1 MAKKSVETKPRTSS
15 FERLVLSI
23 FKGGIP
29 TRAVLA
35 VLGVAIV
42 GLGLAYS
49 AMSLMVS
56 GAFKETTRQSDA
68 LMTSMR
74 THMTADMLH
83 DGLRG
88 VVFRVMYAG
97 ATNDIV
103 MVQDAS
109 DEVAEHGTAL
119 REALAVQQTLD
130 VPAAILQQAAE
141 AVAPLE
147 AYVGL
152 AETLVGEVKIGRFAS
167 VGGELAAFDEAF
179 KALEV
184 QMSEVSDAIAAANT
198 ASVAESA
205 QTAMF
210 ADIASWLGIGL
221 MLVVAVA
228 TIVLSGIVFLKPMH
242 GLTTGFKRLSEGD
255 LDVRFEGGRYIT
267 EMATLADVLVVFR
280 EALANRATL
289 ANAAEVAARDTAHRA
304 DQSAA
309 LNQEISTAVA
319 AAIEGDFSRRV
330 SGSYAENDL
339 DNLARSINGLLE
351 TVDRSIGETG
361 EVLSALA
368 DTDLTRR
375 MAGTYAGALGRLR
388 DDTNA
393 VGEKLTEVVVNLQ
406 RTSRSLK
413 TATGEILSGAN
424 DLSERTTKQAATIE
438 ETSATMEQLATTV
451 LENAKRAEEASSNA
465 AQVSQTAEAGG
476 QVMQQATVAM
486 QRITAS
492 SGKISNIIGLI
503 DDIAFQ
509 TNLLALNAS
518 VEAARAGEA
527 GKGFA
532 VVAVEV
538 RRLAQSAAEASSEV
552 KALIEQ
558 SGSEVAGGSRLVAEA
573 ASKLEAMLSGARKN
587 HDLLQGIARE
597 SREQASSIE
606 EVNVAVRSLDEMTQ
620 HNAALVEETNAA
632 IEQTEAQATELD
644 RVVAIFTIG
653 DRPAPRAAAPA
664 PAPAIGVRGLQD
676 KVKQAAKSY
685 LSRGNNAVDQ
695 DWAEF

>member
-1 MAKKSVETKPRTSS
+1 MSVDTKPATSS
-15 FERLVLSI
+15 LERLVLSI
-23 FKGGIP
+23 FKNGIP

-42 GLGLAYS
+42 TLGLAYS
-49 AMSLMVS
+49 AMSLVVS
-56 GAFKETTRQSDA
+56 GAFKETTRHSDA

-88 VVFRVMYAG
+88 VVFRAMYAG
-97 ATNDIV
+97 ATNNFE
-103 MVQDAS
+103 MVRDS
-109 DEVAEHGTAL
+109 GDEVAEYGAAL
-119 REALAVQQTLD
+119 REAVATQQTLD
-130 VPAAILQQAAE
+130 IPDAIRQQAAE
-141 AVAPLE
+141 AAAPLE
-147 AYVGL
+147 SYVSL
-152 AETLVGEVKIGRFAS
+152 AEAVVGEVKVGRFAS
-167 VGGELAAFDEAF
+167 IGDQLAAFDAAF
-179 KALEV
+179 EALET
-184 QMSEVSDAIAAANT
+184 QMSDVSDAIAAANS
-198 ASVAESA
+198 AGVAESA
-205 QTAMF
+205 QTALL
-210 ADIASWLGIGL
+210 ADIASWLGIGV
-221 MLVVAVA
+221 MLVVAAA

-242 GLTTGFKRLSEGD
+242 ALTTGFKRLSEGD
-255 LDVRFEGGRYIT
+255 LDVKLEGGRYIT

-280 EALANRATL
+280 EALVNRASL
-289 ANAAEVAARDTAHRA
+289 A
-304 DQSAA
+304 SAA
-309 LNQEISTAVA
+309 DASAKDIARRAELADALNHEITTAVS
-319 AAIEGDFSRRV
+319 AAIEGDFSHRV
-330 SGSYAENDL
+330 AGSYGERDL
-339 DNLARSINGLLE
+339 EALAHNVNSLLE

-368 DTDLTRR
+368 NTDLTRR
-375 MAGTYAGALGRLR
+375 MSGDYAGSLARLR

-393 VGEKLTEVVVNLQ
+393 VGEKLTEVVGQLRQ
-406 RTSRSLK
+406 TSGALK
-413 TATGEILSGAN
+413 TATGEILSGTN

-451 LENAKRAEEASSNA
+451 IENAKRAEEASSNA
-465 AQVSQTAEAGG
+465 AEVSQTAEDGG
-476 QVMQQATVAM
+476 QVMQQATEAM
-486 QRITAS
+486 ERITAS

-558 SGSEVAGGSRLVAEA
+558 SGSEVAGGSKLVAEA
-573 ASKLEAMLSGARKN
+573 ARKLEAMLDGARKN
-587 HDLLQGIARE
+587 YDLLQGIARE

-606 EVNVAVRSLDEMTQ
+606 EVNVAVRTLDEMTQ

-632 IEQTEAQATELD
+632 IEQTEAQAVELD
-644 RVVAIFTIG
+644 KVVAIFTIE
-653 DRPAPRAAAPA
+653 DRPAARAATPA
-664 PAPAIGVRGLQD
+664 PAAASPARGIRGLQE
-676 KVKQAAKSY
+676 KVKAAARSY
-685 LSRGNNAVDQ
+685 LTHGNAAVKD
-695 DWAEF
+695 DWSEF